1 MRLPIFFKTFHGGL
15 LRLSGRTRKTEE
27 TTMAPPTKISRR
39 RTLVLLGATL
49 AAPLAT
55 PHAARAQ
62 ASTWPV
68 RPVRYMLGFPAGG
81 ATDTLSR
88 LFCQKMAEITG
99 QQFVV
104 ENRPGAGGVIGT
116 DAIAKAQPDGT
127 TLGMGSIASNVIGVG
142 TYAKLPF
149 RAGADFTFIT
159 GLWQLP
165 NILVANKDFPVKDA
179 KEMLAL
185 LKKEPGKHAYASAGI
200 GTTLHLSGE
209 MMKSMAGLDLQHIPY
224 KGGNPA
230 MIDLLAGRV
239 PMLFDNL
246 PGSLP
251 GVRAGEIKAIAVT
264 TRERSPALPDVPSF
278 HELLPGFELASWT
291 ALCGPAN
298 MPADLVAR
306 INELSMKA
314 LNDPVVKQKFVD
326 LGATTWPTSSA
337 EITAYRDKEEAR
349 LLPVIRAAGIN
360 PQ

>member
-1 MRLPIFFKTFHGGL
+1 MT
-15 LRLSGRTRKTEE
+15 S
-27 TTMAPPTKISRR
+27 PTHISRR
-39 RTLVLLGATL
+39 RTLALLGATL
-49 AAPLAT
+49 AAPMAA
-55 PHAARAQ
+55 PHIARAQ
-62 ASTWPV
+62 ASTWPA

-81 ATDTLSR
+81 ATDTCSR

-116 DAIAKAQPDGT
+116 DAIAKAQPDGY

-149 RAGADFTFIT
+149 KAGADFTFIT

-165 NILVANKDFPVKDA
+165 NILVANKEFPVKDA

-264 TRERSPALPDVPSF
+264 TKERSPALPDVPTF
-278 HELLPGFELASWT
+278 NELLPGFELASWT

-306 INELSMKA
+306 INELSTKA
-314 LNDPVVKQKFVD
+314 LNDPVVKQKFID
-326 LGATTWPTSSA
+326 LGASTWPTSSA
-337 EITAYRDKEEAR
+337 DITAYRDKEEAR
-349 LLPVIRAAGIN
+349 LLPIIKAAGIK
-360 PQ
+360 PE